1 MGTGKMVSTTDSF
14 LQWHCAYDY
23 NTTVQRVYG
32 TWNQIIFILAK
43 YPTQSHTQK
52 HTGSVLKIYKQNMKH
67 EGALS

>member
-14 LQWHCAYDY
+14 LQWHYI
-23 NTTVQRVYG
+23 TTIPQCKEYG